1 VSLIVKIFLRHYTR
15 SLDEIGSYSLI
26 IDISVAILST
36 KIPILLGHGFGRF
49 TVGKLP
55 TYGFWSMAHE
65 ARVDYA
71 MLLGSIFLLIVGAGT
86 WSIDARLSSIESR
99 PILNQKMKTDD

>member
-1 VSLIVKIFLRHYTR
+1 LAAIP
-15 SLDEIGSYSLI
+15 LI

-36 KIPILLGHGFGRF
+36 KVPILLGHGFWRF

-71 MLLGSIFLLIVGAGT
+71 MLLGSIFLLIVGAGA
-86 WSIDARLSSIESR
+86 WSIDARLSSRGSPR
-99 PILNQKMKTDD
+99 